1 MVEELAAEGYCCV
14 LFNFRGCGPSGG
26 SIDLEGWYEDL
37 CSVVSRV
44 HNTPGI
50 DPSSI
55 HCVAFSAGGAVAARH
70 AAMEKHLQSLL
81 LMATPENFADI
92 LPSDPGALREHF
104 LRIGLIRDED
114 FPPDLE
120 TWYKGFLDLRPGM
133 HLPFVSPR
141 PVCIVHG
148 DKDETVPPEH
158 AERLH
163 AAACYPKRLIML
175 PQAGHQLRKDPRA
188 MPIIR
193 DWLREV
199 R

>member
-1 MVEELAAEGYCCV
+1 MAGELTAEGYCCV
-14 LFNFRGCGPSGG
+14 LFNFRGCGSSEGN
-26 SIDLEGWYEDL
+26 IDMEGWYEDL

-44 HNTPGI
+44 YDTPGI

-55 HCVAFSAGGAVAARH
+55 HCVAFSAGGAIAARH
-70 AAMEKHLQSLL
+70 AATEQHLKSLL

-92 LPSDPGALREHF
+92 IPPDAGTLREHF
-104 LRIGLIRDED
+104 LGLGLIRDEG
-114 FPPDLE
+114 FPHDLE
-120 TWYKGFLDLRPGM
+120 KWYQGFINLRPGR

-148 DKDETVPPEH
+148 DEDETVPPEH
-158 AERLH
+158 AERLY
-163 AAACYPKRLIML
+163 AAACHPKRLIKL
-175 PQAGHQLRKDPRA
+175 PKAGHQLRKDPRA